1 MKGCCRCRAIVSG
14 SKGHAKTNSDRL
26 CGQAKSIPLDT
37 MYVVGIASA
46 LDVDVMRINFLKE
59 FCRPDASEE
68 DIEAEPR
75 IVRTLPP
82 YKYSC
87 PDGKGGWYNPPD
99 APNGGPLLAPPSS
112 VLEKTTASEK
122 LKQRDM
128 FASNFRLAR
137 SAPGATQAPKGG
149 TRRRPGHRLRGRAV
163 GVGARSVLRLPEF
176 RLLSSLH
183 FPGHMFC
190 MIQCRD
196 ENARAWRSWP
206 APRPADCWREA
217 VRSACSSCQR
227 RCPMLSVAR

>member
-1 MKGCCRCRAIVSG
+1 MSG

-37 MYVVGIASA
+37 LYVVGIASA

-99 APNGGPLLAPPSS
+99 APNGGPLLAPPNS

-122 LKQRDM
+122 VKQRDM
-128 FASNFRLAR
+128 FASNFRLSRAPPLAPLR
-137 SAPGATQAPKGG
+137 RPRVGPGVAPGTDSA
-149 TRRRPGHRLRGRAV
+149 
-163 GVGARSVLRLPEF
+163 GARWVLAPDLCFGCRSF
-176 RLLSSLH
+176 AFFLLCTFL
-183 FPGHMFC
+183 GTC
-190 MIQCRD
+190 
-196 ENARAWRSWP
+196 
-206 APRPADCWREA
+206 
-217 VRSACSSCQR
+217 SA
-227 RCPMLSVAR
+227 